1 MALNYREERF
11 KKDHGFGQRIQW
23 FQVDGRPIRLQIDLM
38 WFDEHPSSCG
48 QAVSVRPLPHHFWNR
63 TFIYPDFVGKRA
75 SNHCGDR
82 FEICGFGGRIH
93 WIHLDGG
100 RFVYKYMRF
109 QKYPISCGEW
119 DVSVRTRTADLWK
132 RQWIFLFSWKIYAV
146 SRKVITRLLRSS
158 VFRASD

>member
-11 KKDHGFGQRIQW
+11 EKDHGFGQRIQW

-48 QAVSVRPLPHHFWNR
+48 QSVSVRPLPHHFWNR

-100 RFVYKYMRF
+100 WFVYK
-109 QKYPISCGEW
+109 S
-119 DVSVRTRTADLWK
+119 
-132 RQWIFLFSWKIYAV
+132 YAV
-146 SRKVITRLLRSS
+146 LKISDFVWWMGPECSNTYSGFVKTAMNFS
-158 VFRASD
+158 VHLKNICGFKKGHH